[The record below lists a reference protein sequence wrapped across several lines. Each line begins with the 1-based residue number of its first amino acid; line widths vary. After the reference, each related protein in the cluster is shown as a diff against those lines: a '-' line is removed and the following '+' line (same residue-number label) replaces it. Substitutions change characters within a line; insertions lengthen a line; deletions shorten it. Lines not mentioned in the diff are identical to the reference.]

1 MWEWVSPNHGRGVKE
16 NGGRRRSQ
24 GSSCDAV
31 LPPKISTSM
40 CDKKKERTHN
50 KTSHSTAA
58 TPKVCEL
65 PTGDLLGLLW
75 QSSAELLVPGYEVLA
90 ELAAQQQKKVTWC
103 FGDCTLLNLP
113 PSRPVGANK
122 VDHREVEVHGHAH
135 AHMLT

>member
-1 MWEWVSPNHGRGVKE
+1 M
-16 NGGRRRSQ
+16 
-24 GSSCDAV
+24 

-50 KTSHSTAA
+50 KTTHSTAA

-75 QSSAELLVPGYEVLA
+75 QRPAELLVPGYEVLA
-90 ELAAQQQKKVTWC
+90 AQQPKKLTWC
-103 FGDCTLLNLP
+103 FGDRTLLNLP

-122 VDHREVEVHGHAH
+122 VVHRDAVEVHGHAH
-135 AHMLT
+135 THMLT